1 MQRMRAALVSFAALL
16 FAGSAAA
23 LDYRS
28 IAETT
33 ALYDAPSQKAKPV
46 FVIAAGT
53 PVEAIVTLDTW
64 VKIRDRQGDLAWVE
78 RRLLAD
84 KRMLQV
90 RAEGAQ
96 IRVQAN
102 DTAEIAFEAAPDVLL
117 ELLGPDADT
126 PVGWLKVRHRDGQQ
140 GFVKVGQV
148 WGF

>member
-1 MQRMRAALVSFAALL
+1 MRWPVVALL
-16 FAGSAAA
+16 LFSGAVTA

-28 IAETT
+28 VAETT
-33 ALYDAPSQKAKPV
+33 VLYDAPSQKAKPL
-46 FVIAAGT
+46 FAIAAGT

-64 VKIRDRQGDLAWVE
+64 VKVRDRQGDLAWIE
-78 RRLLAD
+78 RRQLAD
-84 KRMLQV
+84 RRMLQV

-96 IRVQAN
+96 VRAQAN
-102 DTAEIAFEAAPDVLL
+102 DTAEIAFETAPDVLL
-117 ELLGPDADT
+117 ELLEPGTDT